1 MSSNSPI
8 SPFEPDG
15 QDWWSRGSSGLT
27 QQIRDVGRLLFDVRM
42 QLRFGELSRAPL
54 RLVRLQIRETAG
66 EMAAECDWIARN
78 PDPWDA
84 DLAREI
90 GRRHASLQAL
100 KDAIDIRALLFATLP
115 QLAAA
120 RLRVYRETH
129 SRSLRELIIAGQ
141 LRRRDST
148 FRSVHSLAMRAKL
161 VGLRFRLENGFL
173 DRLPRDEQFGFGD

>member
-8 SPFEPDG
+8 SPFDPDG
-15 QDWWSRGSSGLT
+15 QDWWSRGSGSLT
-27 QQIRDVGRLLFDVRM
+27 RQIRDVGRLLFDVRM

-54 RLVRLQIRETAG
+54 RLVRLQIKEGAG
-66 EMAAECDWIARN
+66 EPAAECDWIARK

-120 RLRVYRETH
+120 RLRVYRETYA
-129 SRSLRELIIAGQ
+129 RSRELIIAGH

-161 VGLRFRLENGFL
+161 VGLRFRLENGSL